1 MRRAVSDGSESFCW
15 EGGHKT
21 NFPSI
26 RLFLLAGA
34 VPSDRTAICPSM
46 RDGDPRDQ
54 RAASDQGRR
63 DQEID
68 ARIPRAVGIS
78 ANLSVHGNLVAWG
91 LRQAWRV
98 GASGSAH
105 ARRPSLLPSAARGGW
120 GAQAAFF
127 CSMLVTLLPLIAI
140 RRGFMA
146 SGISRTRSIIN
157 SPFWGGPRRLCGAQ

>member
-34 VPSDRTAICPSM
+34 APSDRTAICPSM

-78 ANLSVHGNLVAWG
+78 ANLSVHGNLVGMGGFA
-91 LRQAWRV
+91 RR
-98 GASGSAH
+98 GASGQ
-105 ARRPSLLPSAARGGW
+105 AARPTRVGRACSPLPPAGGW
-120 GAQAAFF
+120 GARQPFSAR
-127 CSMLVTLLPLIAI
+127 CW
-140 RRGFMA
+140 RRCC
-146 SGISRTRSIIN
+146 R
-157 SPFWGGPRRLCGAQ
+157 